1 MKVYHGSYTT
11 ISLIDLSK
19 CEKHKDF
26 GQGFYVTRFR
36 NQAEEWAEKIG
47 QKNNAQGVVT
57 EFEFFVSAFTSWN
70 YRVLRFEDYSNEW
83 LDFVVL
89 NRNPKNENPAHDYDI
104 VEGPV
109 ADDKIQRRLD
119 KFLKGKIPKE
129 VFLDEL
135 RYHEETHQIC
145 FCTPRALMMLENE
158 TDTSMDHLFSIEDIG
173 EAIIESLILNYGVDE
188 EKATDVFFTSQTF
201 TLLSNE
207 STRLFKKSWQEIY
220 EMLKTELDNNDK
232 KIGGI

>member
-11 ISLIDLSK
+11 ISVIDLSK

-36 NQAEEWAEKIG
+36 KQAEEWAEKIG
-47 QKNNAQGVVT
+47 NRNNTQGIVT
-57 EFEFFVSAFTSWN
+57 EFEFFESAFTSWN
-70 YRVLRFEDYSNEW
+70 YKVLRFKDYCDEW
-83 LDFVVL
+83 LDFIVL
-89 NRNPKNENPAHDYDI
+89 NRNPNNESLAHDFDI

-119 KFLKGKIPKE
+119 KFLKGRISKE
-129 VFLDEL
+129 DFLNEL

-158 TDTSMDHLFSIEDIG
+158 TNTSSDILFNIEDIG
-173 EAIIESLILNYGVDE
+173 EKIIETLMLDYGIDE
-188 EKATDVFFTSQTF
+188 EQATDKFFSSQTF
-201 TLLSNE
+201 IQLSDDSSE
-207 STRLFKKSWQEIY
+207 LFEKSWQEIY
-220 EMLKTELDNNDK
+220 KMLKGELADK
-232 KIGGI
+232 

>member
-1 MKVYHGSYTT
+1 MKVYHGSYTS
-11 ISLIDLSK
+11 ISQIDLSK

-36 NQAEEWAEKIG
+36 KQAEEWAEKIG
-47 QKNNAQGVVT
+47 QKNNTQGVVT
-57 EFEFFVSAFTSWN
+57 EFEFFDSAFTSWN
-70 YRVLRFEDYSNEW
+70 YKVLRFENYSDEW

-129 VFLDEL
+129 VFLNEL
-135 RYHEETHQIC
+135 RHHEETHQIC
-145 FCTPRALMMLENE
+145 FCTSRALMMLENE
-158 TDTSMDHLFSIEDIG
+158 TDTKIDHLFSIEDIG
-173 EAIIESLILNYGVDE
+173 EKIIELLIMDFNTDE
-188 EKATDVFFTSQTF
+188 EKATDIFFSSKTF
-201 TLLSNE
+201 LHLSDE
-207 STRLFKKSWQEIY
+207 TTEFYKKSWQEIY
-220 EMLKTELDNNDK
+220 EMLKLELEK
-232 KIGGI
+232 

>member
-11 ISLIDLSK
+11 ISVIDLSK

-36 NQAEEWAEKIG
+36 KQAEEWAEKIG
-47 QKNNAQGVVT
+47 NRNNTQGIVT
-57 EFEFFVSAFTSWN
+57 EFEFFESAFTSWN
-70 YRVLRFEDYSNEW
+70 YKVLRFKDYCDEW
-83 LDFVVL
+83 LDFIVL
-89 NRNPKNENPAHDYDI
+89 NRNPNNENPAHDYDI

-119 KFLKGKIPKE
+119 KFLKGRISKE
-129 VFLDEL
+129 DFLNEL

-158 TDTSMDHLFSIEDIG
+158 TNTSSDILFNIEDIG
-173 EAIIESLILNYGVDE
+173 EKIIETLMLDYGIDE
-188 EKATDVFFTSQTF
+188 EQATDKFFSSQTF
-201 TLLSNE
+201 IQLSDDSSE
-207 STRLFKKSWQEIY
+207 LFEKSWQEIY
-220 EMLKTELDNNDK
+220 KMLKGELADK
-232 KIGGI
+232 